1 MLNSLSKDTK
11 LKLKILVA
19 VLIFYAFLIF
29 FGIWLQVP
37 EKCKT
42 VVNLKPVSGVAQ
54 PLNGAENK

>member
-1 MLNSLSKDTK
+1 MLNNLSKDTQ

-29 FGIWLQVP
+29 FGILLQIP
-37 EKCKT
+37 QKCKT
-42 VVNLKPVSGVAQ
+42 VVNLQPVSGVAQ